1 MHIKSF
7 QVDDPMLECLGYS
20 SMQGLNEPSFK
31 AQKTMLLQFMNG
43 RHIGANENYN
53 NLFNILLNKWMKS
66 PWAVFL

>member
-31 AQKTMLLQFMNG
+31 AQK
-43 RHIGANENYN
+43 NYV
-53 NLFNILLNKWMKS
+53 ITVYEWQTY
-66 PWAVFL
+66 WRE